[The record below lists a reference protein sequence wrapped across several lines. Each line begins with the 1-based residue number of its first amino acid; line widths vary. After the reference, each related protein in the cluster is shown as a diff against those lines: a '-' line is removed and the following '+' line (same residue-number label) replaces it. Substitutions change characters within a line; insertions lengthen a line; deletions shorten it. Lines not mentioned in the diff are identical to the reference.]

1 MVRTGMLC
9 VAFYHAEDM
18 ENPIVTKR
26 KTISTYKSFNYDWD
40 GIING
45 QRQPAGEYV
54 LRFWAEENPAY
65 AVDIPVTLVEGAYT
79 LPELTVAADYLPQDG
94 LTDAELWTWMQR
106 PLTVVDLKST
116 SHQKLY
122 AEPSTKSKS
131 LARCMASLRECKFCR
146 RPWTDGSRWAPTI
159 HEDGSWT
166 EGYVQEDRLMTLPT
180 DSDYGLLLDKRTQT
194 LVVFHQGT
202 RIGELKVSTG
212 LVEKNKLY
220 QETTAGAFFTLEHM
234 SDFSLSGN
242 NYDYVIRYDGGNL
255 LHQCAYRMT
264 KDWKDFSIQSALL
277 GTKASHGCVR
287 IQNQPDENGLNAYWL
302 WTHLP
307 YHTKVL
313 ILDDPDARTRE
324 AAAVSGTRP
333 PPKPPPPPK
342 RNSPSPRRKRPRS
355 LRPKTWSWSSPWAVT
370 WCWAHAKNGRT
381 VPRDFLPIWN
391 SMD

>member
-1 MVRTGMLC
+1 MCIRDRSQGVQILQAP
-9 VAFYHAEDM
+9 V
-18 ENPIVTKR
+18 
-26 KTISTYKSFNYDWD
+26 D
-40 GIING
+40 GW
-45 QRQPAGEYV
+45 V
-54 LRFWAEENPAY
+54 K
-65 AVDIPVTLVEGAYT
+65 VGAYN
-79 LPELTVAADYLPQDG
+79 
-94 LTDAELWTWMQR
+94 
-106 PLTVVDLKST
+106 
-116 SHQKLY
+116 
-122 AEPSTKSKS
+122 
-131 LARCMASLRECKFCR
+131 
-146 RPWTDGSRWAPTI
+146 

-287 IQNQPDENGLNAYWL
+287 IQNRPDENGINAYWL

-313 ILDDPDARTRE
+313 ILDDPDA
-324 AAAVSGTRP
+324 VSYTHLDVY
-333 PPKPPPPPK
+333 K
-342 RNSPSPRRKRPRS
+342 RQG
-355 LRPKTWSWSSPWAVT
+355 
-370 WCWAHAKNGRT
+370 GR
-381 VPRDFLPIWN
+381 
-391 SMD
+391 